1 MADEVQDGNQ
11 EITGDVSER
20 IVAEAMEALHPTTT
34 DQSEVESPT
43 NEVKAEAAET
53 ATTETKPETDV
64 KDGEVAEKAP
74 EVVKSEASTTDKK
87 PMYTPEEI
95 NRLLADENAKAD
107 TSRMTPEVQLYYR
120 EMQRG
125 LTQKS
130 QRLADEK
137 RQLLDD
143 IAKREKAL
151 RDKEIA
157 EEEKRLRA
165 EEELLDPEHAKDRQ
179 EKRSLQREMEDWKRM
194 VQQEKEAKEAE
205 QRRHAAEQVDRDWT
219 SAAPANNIPNDP
231 EFAPSLQDLA
241 LSYTWA
247 KNVGAAQQGQP
258 LMSVSDGV
266 KEFANIIGL
275 TNEKNLEKIVN
286 ANPKF
291 REAFEKKI
299 IEGYIKKQAAGP
311 TTIRSTSGSVKE
323 MDKSDERP
331 TKEMLDDPDF
341 NYSKKIE
348 DDAMEML
355 RKIKT

>member
-1 MADEVQDGNQ
+1 MANEVQGGSQ
-11 EITGDVSER
+11 GIAGDVNER
-20 IVAEAMEALHPTTT
+20 IVKEAMEALHSTTK

-43 NEVKAEAAET
+43 DEVKTEAAET
-53 ATTETKPETDV
+53 ATTETKPETVV
-64 KDGEVAEKAP
+64 KDGKEPGKAP
-74 EVVKSEASTTDKK
+74 EVVKSEVSTTDKK
-87 PMYTPEEI
+87 PMYTPEEV
-95 NRLLADENAKAD
+95 NRLLADDTAKAD
-107 TSRMTPEVQLYYR
+107 TSRMTPEVQIFYR

-137 RQLLDD
+137 RQLHDD
-143 IAKREKAL
+143 IARREKAL

-165 EEELLDPEHAKDRQ
+165 EEELLEPEHAKDRQ
-179 EKRSLQREMEDWKRM
+179 EKRTLQREMEDWKRM

-205 QRRHAAEQVDRDWT
+205 QRRHAAEQVDRDWA
-219 SAAPANNIPNDP
+219 SAAPGNNIPNDP

-247 KNVGAAQQGQP
+247 KNVGASQQGQP

-299 IEGYIKKQAAGP
+299 IENYNKKQAAGP

-323 MDKSDERP
+323 KDKSDERP
-331 TKEMLDDPDF
+331 SREMLNDPDF
-341 NYSKKIE
+341 NYTKKME
-348 DDAMEML
+348 DDALDLL
-355 RKIKT
+355 RKTKT